1 MKISY
6 NWLKEFLDF
15 KLPAEEIATLLTYG
29 GLEVEGIERFQSVP
43 GGLNGLV
50 IAEVLSCD
58 RHPNADKLT
67 ITKVDT
73 GKEVLQI
80 VCGAPNV
87 AQGQKVIVAL
97 PGTTL
102 YPLEGEPFEIKKSK
116 IRGELSEGMICA
128 EDEIGIGRSHEGII
142 VLQADAV
149 KGMPAAEF
157 YKITEDSIFEI
168 GLTPNRA
175 DAASHLGVARDL
187 YSLLLA
193 NGHQVSSLQLPAV
206 PEIQVKGVEKPVTV
220 EVEDALACPRYSG
233 LCLSGVKVSES
244 PAWLQTRLRSI
255 GLAPIN
261 NVVDITNL
269 VLHECGQPL
278 HAFDLSRIRDRK
290 IVVRNAKAGEKFI
303 TLDGLERSLT
313 PEDLMI
319 SDSEKALCIAGV
331 FGGAESGIS
340 ESTTEVF
347 LESASFNP
355 VHIRKTSKHHAL
367 KTDASFRFERG
378 TDPEITVYALKRA
391 ADLICRISGAEV
403 TSEITDLYP
412 EKIQPAEFTFSF
424 DYLDKFCGLSID
436 REKVK
441 SILSSTGIS
450 ILKED
455 RDSLFLRVPAYK
467 VDVTRPVDVLEEILR
482 IYGYD
487 RIPVPSK
494 MYSSPPAITGF
505 NPEYLRE
512 KVSGYLAANGFCE
525 TLTNSLVPLCNPEG
539 GSLND
544 AEIKILNPLSQELGA
559 LRQDL
564 LHNGLEVI
572 AYNRNR
578 KNSDLRLFEFG
589 KTYRREVQQYA
600 ESDRLAVF
608 LTGRKFEISWNGDK
622 QPVDFYF
629 AKSFAENVLRCCRI
643 TISALHQRVLKD
655 ENLVQGLEYKLNNS
669 VLLRLGSLQKA
680 MLRKYDIGNEVFYAD
695 FDWNAL
701 LKHADKSP
709 VRVKEVSK
717 YPSVRRDLS
726 MMIDSHIHFSH
737 IEKVAFNAERK
748 LLKEISLFD
757 VYQGDKI
764 EKGKKSYAVTFILLD
779 EHQTLTDKHIDKA
792 MEKLMA
798 ALEKEVGAV
807 IRKS

>member
-15 KLPAEEIATLLTYG
+15 DLSATEISELLTYG
-29 GLEVEGIERFQSVP
+29 GLEVEGLELFQSIP
-43 GGLNGLV
+43 GGLKGLV
-50 IAEVLSCD
+50 IGEVLSCT

-73 GKEVLQI
+73 GTEILQI

-87 AQGQKVIVAL
+87 AQGQKVVVAL
-97 PGTTL
+97 PGATL

-142 VLQADAV
+142 VLQEDAV

-187 YSLLLA
+187 YSILLS
-193 NGHQVSSLQLPAV
+193 NGHQVSSIRLPEV
-206 PEIQVKGVEKPVTV
+206 PEIKVTGVSKPVSV
-220 EVEDALACPRYSG
+220 MVEDNLACPRYSG
-233 LCLSGVKVSES
+233 LCLSGVNVSES
-244 PAWLQTRLRSI
+244 PSWLQNKLRSI
-255 GLAPIN
+255 GLTPIN

-290 IVVRNAKAGEKFI
+290 IVVRNAKSGEKFI
-303 TLDGLERSLT
+303 TLDGVERNLT
-313 PEDLMI
+313 QDDLMI
-319 SDSEKALCIAGV
+319 CDAGEPLCIAGV
-331 FGGAESGIS
+331 FGGANSGIS

-347 LESASFNP
+347 LESACFNA
-355 VHIRKTSKHHAL
+355 VHIRKTSKHHSL

-391 ADLICRISGAEV
+391 ADLICRISGAV
-403 TSEITDLYP
+403 VSSGITDIYP
-412 EKIQPAEFTFSF
+412 EKIEAAEFTFSF
-424 DYLDKFCGLSID
+424 DYLDKFSGLSID

-441 SILSSTGIS
+441 SILISTGII
-450 ILKED
+450 ILREEG
-455 RDSLFLRVPAYK
+455 DSLFLRIPAFK
-467 VDVTRPVDVLEEILR
+467 VDVTRPVDVVEEILR
-482 IYGYD
+482 IYGYN

-505 NPEYLRE
+505 DPGYLKE
-512 KVSGYLAANGFCE
+512 KVSNYLASNGFCE
-525 TLTNSLVPLCNPEG
+525 ILTNSLVPVRTKKDESEN
-539 GSLND
+539 SR
-544 AEIKILNPLSQELGA
+544 EIRILNPLSQELGA

-572 AYNRNR
+572 SYNRNR

-589 KTYRREVQQYA
+589 KTYQREGQQYI
-600 ESDRLAVF
+600 ESDRLSVF
-608 LTGRKFEISWNGDK
+608 LSGRKFDISWNGVKD
-622 QPVDFYF
+622 PVDFYF
-629 AKSFAENVLRCCRI
+629 AKAFAENVLRCCRI
-643 TISALHQRVLKD
+643 NISALHQTTLKD
-655 ENLVQGLEYKLNNS
+655 EYFSQVLEYKFNKS
-669 VLLRLGSLQKA
+669 VLLRLGSLQKPV
-680 MLRKYDIGNEVFYAD
+680 LRKYDIGNEVFHAD

-701 LKHADKSP
+701 LKHADKTS
-709 VRVKEVSK
+709 VRVKEVSR

-726 MMIDSHIHFSH
+726 MMIDSHIHFSQ

-748 LLKEISLFD
+748 LLREISLFD
-757 VYQGDKI
+757 VYQGEKI
-764 EKGKKSYAVTFILLD
+764 EKGKKSYAVSFILLD
-779 EHQTLTDKHIDKA
+779 ENQTLTDKHIDKT
-792 MEKLMA
+792 MDKLMA

-807 IRKS
+807 IRRS

>member
-15 KLPAEEIATLLTYG
+15 DLSANEISELLTYG
-29 GLEVEGIERFQSVP
+29 GLEVEGLELFQSIP

-50 IAEVLSCD
+50 IGEVLSCT

-73 GKEVLQI
+73 GTEILQI

-102 YPLEGEPFEIKKSK
+102 YPLEGEPFEIKKSR

-157 YKITEDSIFEI
+157 YRITEDSIFEI

-193 NGHQVSSLQLPAV
+193 NGHQVSSLRLPEV
-206 PEIQVKGVEKPVTV
+206 PEIKVTGVSKPVSV
-220 EVEDALACPRYSG
+220 MVEDHLACPRYSG
-233 LCLSGVKVSES
+233 LCLSGVRVSES
-244 PAWLQTRLRSI
+244 PSWLQSRLRSI

-261 NVVDITNL
+261 NIVDITNL

-290 IVVRNAKAGEKFI
+290 IVVRNAKSGEKFI
-303 TLDGLERSLT
+303 TLDGIERNLT
-313 PEDLMI
+313 QDDLMI
-319 SDSEKALCIAGV
+319 CDTGEPLCIAGV
-331 FGGAESGIS
+331 FGGANSGIS

-347 LESASFNP
+347 LESACFNP
-355 VHIRKTSKHHAL
+355 VHIRKTSKHHSL

-391 ADLICRISGAEV
+391 ADLICRISGAV
-403 TSEITDLYP
+403 VSSAITDLYP
-412 EKIQPAEFTFSF
+412 EKIKPAEFTFSF
-424 DYLDKFCGLSID
+424 DYLDKFSGLSID

-441 SILSSTGIS
+441 SILISTGIT
-450 ILKED
+450 ILREEG
-455 RDSLFLRVPAYK
+455 DSLFLRIPAYK
-467 VDVTRPVDVLEEILR
+467 VDVTRPVDVVEEILR
-482 IYGYD
+482 IYGYN

-505 NPEYLRE
+505 DPGYLKE
-512 KVSGYLAANGFCE
+512 KVSDYLASNGFCE
-525 TLTNSLVPLCNPEG
+525 ILTNSLVPVRMKEDESENG
-539 GSLND
+539 R
-544 AEIKILNPLSQELGA
+544 EIRILNPLSQELGA
-559 LRQDL
+559 LRQNL

-572 AYNRNR
+572 SYNRNR

-589 KTYRREVQQYA
+589 KTYHREGQQYI
-600 ESDRLAVF
+600 ESDRLSIY
-608 LTGRKFEISWNGDK
+608 LSGRKFDISWNGDK
-622 QPVDFYF
+622 DPVDFYF

-643 TISALHQRVLKD
+643 NISALHQTALKD
-655 ENLVQGLEYKLNNS
+655 EYFSQVLEYKLNNS
-669 VLLRLGSLQKA
+669 VLLRLGSLQKPV
-680 MLRKYDIGNEVFYAD
+680 LRKYDIGNEVFHAD
-695 FDWNAL
+695 FDWDAL
-701 LKHADKSP
+701 MKHADKTP
-709 VRVKEVSK
+709 VRLKEVSK

-726 MMIDSHIHFSH
+726 MMIDSHIHFSQ

-757 VYQGDKI
+757 VYQGEKI
-764 EKGKKSYAVTFILLD
+764 EKGKKSYAVSFILLD
-779 EHQTLTDKHIDKA
+779 EHQTLTDKHIDKT
-792 MEKLMA
+792 MDKLMA

-807 IRKS
+807 IRRS